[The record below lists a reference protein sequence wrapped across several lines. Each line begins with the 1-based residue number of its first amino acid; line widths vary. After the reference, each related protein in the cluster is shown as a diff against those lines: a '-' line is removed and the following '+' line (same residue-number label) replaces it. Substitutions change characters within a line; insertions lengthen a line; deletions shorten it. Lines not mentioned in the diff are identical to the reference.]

1 MGVGHFWW
9 FFIIFGK
16 ILFMK
21 SVITIFSIIIS
32 LSTYSQLSNTMFG
45 LARTTNPAAVYI
57 ATMNPA
63 TGVATNV
70 GQTSVSTSINL
81 TGAALNPYS
90 NQFCF
95 FGDNGLKSIDL
106 TTGQITNTA
115 TVNNP
120 NGVGYFDLFRFN
132 TSDSLMY
139 GLSRRN
145 ITNPQSGAV
154 TGAMYLATI
163 DATTGTISEISPTSV
178 GQGFAYSGSAID
190 PHQMVFYYSTGAQL
204 VGLDM
209 YNGGI
214 FSNPTL
220 SFPNGGQNFDNFTY
234 SCADTSLYGL
244 VRTNYYSQV
253 YDPILMITTQVFDSA
268 AVHLGKVN
276 PMTGAVTKVG
286 NQSIGVQSFSLNGSS
301 TIDPIN
307 MIYYFISGSM
317 NGIAIY
323 GVSLQTGLVVSQQ
336 AISNAGALYF
346 DMMRIQSDCYESQ
359 PTRLESPASIQ
370 DPIFNIA
377 NVLVYPNPFLDQITI
392 SSETELQK
400 IELYQANGL
409 LLFVKDISGKVF
421 TLETSELKNGIY
433 FLQVTNA
440 KGKEIVKILK

>member
-1 MGVGHFWW
+1 
-9 FFIIFGK
+9 
-16 ILFMK
+16 MK
-21 SVITIFSIIIS
+21 TVIATFSIIIS
-32 LSTYSQLSNTMFG
+32 LSAYSQLNNTMFG
-45 LARTTNPAAVYI
+45 LARTTNPAAVYV
-57 ATMNPA
+57 ATMNPT
-63 TGVATNV
+63 TGLATNV
-70 GQTSVSTSINL
+70 SPTSVSASINL

-95 FGDNGLKSIDL
+95 IGDNGLKSIDL

-145 ITNPQSGAV
+145 ITNPQTGVV

-163 DATTGTISEISPTSV
+163 DAATGTITEISPTSV
-178 GQGFAYSGSAID
+178 GQGFAFSGSAID
-190 PHQMVFYYSTGAQL
+190 PHQMVFYFSTGSQL

-209 YNGGI
+209 YNGSI

-253 YDPILMITTQVFDSA
+253 YNPITMMTNQVFDSA

-276 PMTGAVTKVG
+276 PMTGAVTKVS
-286 NQSIGVQSFSLNGSS
+286 NQSIGVTSFSVNGSS

-323 GVSLQTGLVVSQQ
+323 GVSLQTGLVVSQ
-336 AISNAGALYF
+336 APISNAGGLYF

-359 PTRLESPASIQ
+359 PTRLESSAVIQ
-370 DPIFNIA
+370 DPILKTTHVN
-377 NVLVYPNPFLDQITI
+377 VYPNPFVDQITI
-392 SSETELQK
+392 SCEIQMQK
-400 IELYQANGL
+400 IELFQANGSL
-409 LLFVKDISGKVF
+409 ISVNEFSGKEF
-421 TLETSELKNGIY
+421 TLETNELINGIY
-433 FLQVTNA
+433 FLQVTTSN
-440 KGKEIVKILK
+440 GKEIIKILK

>member
-1 MGVGHFWW
+1 MKTAIST
-9 FFIIFGK
+9 FI
-16 ILFMK
+16 
-21 SVITIFSIIIS
+21 IIIS
-32 LSTYSQLSNTMFG
+32 FSTYSQLGNTMFG

-63 TGVATNV
+63 TGIATNV

-95 FGDNGLKSIDL
+95 IGDNGLKSIDL

-145 ITNPQSGAV
+145 ITNPQTGVV

-163 DATTGTISEISPTSV
+163 DAATGTITEISPTSV
-178 GQGFAYSGSAID
+178 GQGFAFSGSAID
-190 PHQMVFYYSTGAQL
+190 PHQMVFYFSTGSQL

-209 YNGGI
+209 YNGSI
-214 FSNPTL
+214 YSNPTL

-253 YDPILMITTQVFDSA
+253 YNPITMMTNQVFDSA

-276 PMTGAVTKVG
+276 PMTGAVTKVS
-286 NQSIGVQSFSLNGSS
+286 NQSIGVTSFSVNGSS

-323 GVSLQTGLVVSQQ
+323 GVSLQTGLVVSQ
-336 AISNAGALYF
+336 APISNAGALYF

-359 PTRLESPASIQ
+359 PTRLESSAVIQ
-370 DPIFNIA
+370 DPILKTTHVN
-377 NVLVYPNPFLDQITI
+377 VYPNPFVDQITI
-392 SSETELQK
+392 SCEIQMQK
-400 IELYQANGL
+400 IELFQANGSL
-409 LLFVKDISGKVF
+409 ISVNEFSGKEF
-421 TLETSELKNGIY
+421 TLETNELINGIY
-433 FLQVTNA
+433 FLQVTTSN
-440 KGKEIVKILK
+440 GKEIIKILK

>member
-1 MGVGHFWW
+1 
-9 FFIIFGK
+9 
-16 ILFMK
+16 MK
-21 SVITIFSIIIS
+21 TVIATFSIIIS
-32 LSTYSQLSNTMFG
+32 LSAYSQLNNTMFG
-45 LARTTNPAAVYI
+45 LARTTNPAAVYV
-57 ATMNPA
+57 ATMNPT
-63 TGVATNV
+63 TGLATNV
-70 GQTSVSTSINL
+70 SPTSVSASINL

-95 FGDNGLKSIDL
+95 IGDNGLKSIDL

-145 ITNPQSGAV
+145 ITNPQTGVV

-178 GQGFAYSGSAID
+178 GQGFALSGSAID
-190 PHQMVFYYSTGAQL
+190 PHQMVFYFSTGSQL

-209 YNGGI
+209 YNGSI
-214 FSNPTL
+214 YSNPTL

-253 YDPILMITTQVFDSA
+253 YNPITMMTNQVFDSA

-286 NQSIGVQSFSLNGSS
+286 NQSIGVTSFSINGSS

-323 GVSLQTGLVVSQQ
+323 GVSLQTGLVVSQ
-336 AISNAGALYF
+336 APISNAGALYF

-359 PTRLESPASIQ
+359 PTRLESSAVIQ
-370 DPIFNIA
+370 DPILKTTHVN
-377 NVLVYPNPFLDQITI
+377 VYPNPFVDQITI
-392 SSETELQK
+392 SCEIQMQK
-400 IELYQANGL
+400 IELFQANGSL
-409 LLFVKDISGKVF
+409 ISVNEFSGKEF
-421 TLETSELKNGIY
+421 TLETNELINGIY
-433 FLQVTNA
+433 FLQVTTSN
-440 KGKEIVKILK
+440 GKEIIKILK

>member
-1 MGVGHFWW
+1 
-9 FFIIFGK
+9 
-16 ILFMK
+16 MK
-21 SVITIFSIIIS
+21 SLITIFSIIIS

-45 LARTTNPAAVYI
+45 LARTTNPAAVYL

-70 GQTSVSTSINL
+70 GQTSVSSSINL

-90 NQFCF
+90 NKFCF

-145 ITNPQSGAV
+145 ITNPQTGVV

-163 DATTGTISEISPTSV
+163 DATTGTITEISPSSV

-190 PHQMVFYYSTGAQL
+190 PHQMMFYYSTGTQL

-209 YNGGI
+209 YNGSI

-253 YDPILMITTQVFDSA
+253 YNPITMMTNQVFDSA

-286 NQSIGVQSFSLNGSS
+286 NQSIGVTSFSINGSS

-323 GVSLQTGLVVSQQ
+323 GVSLQTGLVVSQ
-336 AISNAGALYF
+336 APISNAGGLYF

-359 PTRLESPASIQ
+359 PTRLESSASIQ
-370 DPIFNIA
+370 DPMLNSA
-377 NVLVYPNPFLDQITI
+377 SVLVYPNPFLDQLTI
-392 SSETELQK
+392 SSQTELQK
-400 IELYQANGL
+400 IELFQANGSL
-409 LLFVKDISGKVF
+409 ISVNEFSGKEF
-421 TLETSELKNGIY
+421 TLETNELINGIY
-433 FLQVTNA
+433 FLQVTTS

>member
-1 MGVGHFWW
+1 
-9 FFIIFGK
+9 
-16 ILFMK
+16 MK
-21 SVITIFSIIIS
+21 TVIATFSIIIS
-32 LSTYSQLSNTMFG
+32 LSAYSQLNNTMFG
-45 LARTTNPAAVYI
+45 LARTTNPAAVYL

-63 TGVATNV
+63 TGIATNV

-95 FGDNGLKSIDL
+95 IGDNGLKSIDL

-145 ITNPQSGAV
+145 ITNPQTGVV

-163 DATTGTISEISPTSV
+163 DATTGTITEISPTSV
-178 GQGFAYSGSAID
+178 GQGFAFSGSAID
-190 PHQMVFYYSTGAQL
+190 PHQMVFYFSTGSQL

-209 YNGGI
+209 YNGSI

-220 SFPNGGQNFDNFTY
+220 SFPNGGQYFDNFTY

-286 NQSIGVQSFSLNGSS
+286 NQSIGVTSFSINGSS

-323 GVSLQTGLVVSQQ
+323 GVSLQTGLVVSQ
-336 AISNAGALYF
+336 APISNAGGLYF

-359 PTRLESPASIQ
+359 PTRLESSAAIQ
-370 DPIFNIA
+370 DPILKTTHVN
-377 NVLVYPNPFLDQITI
+377 VYPNPFVDQITI
-392 SSETELQK
+392 SSEIQMQK
-400 IELYQANGL
+400 IELFQANGSL
-409 LLFVKDISGKVF
+409 ISVKEISGKEF
-421 TLETSELKNGIY
+421 NLETNHLLKGIY
-433 FLQVTNA
+433 FLQVTNS
-440 KGKEIVKILK
+440 KGKETVKIIK